1 MRTAPTSV
9 NVGGSLVDELGRDYK
24 EFKKLHPERTARIPL
39 AIKQK
44 AKDVLDGGSTLGDI
58 AKATGLAV
66 PTVTRWIDSLGD
78 RAYEKKKASS
88 KVENSPQGGVIV
100 IGNPEAPEP
109 SMRKLDDNWIKV
121 RIKGLEIEVAKE
133 DFWALLAARF

>member
-1 MRTAPTSV
+1 VRTAPTSV

-58 AKATGLAV
+58 AKATGLAI
-66 PTVTRWIDSLGD
+66 PTVTVLCRSIL
-78 RAYEKKKASS
+78 
-88 KVENSPQGGVIV
+88 I
-100 IGNPEAPEP
+100 
-109 SMRKLDDNWIKV
+109 RKSY
-121 RIKGLEIEVAKE
+121 
-133 DFWALLAARF
+133 ALLTKS